1 MSTKETL
8 EISPNE
14 PASDNEAT
22 QPTEDQ
28 YYGRSTSDKLE
39 YAKSLLGDVAV
50 IGEVVKPYA
59 PLISS
64 LTDSIRRIYN
74 SYDYA
79 QYNKRI
85 SNVLLD
91 RVDCVGA
98 PVKALKRRKDK
109 IESNFLNQNYYNAL
123 IRLLAV
129 LKKTQQ
135 FITDVSS
142 LWSLRKFPT
151 TKSIKERFDRI
162 SKEFDDVIMDLN
174 LEVPQDR
181 ELQKKKDA
189 QALQADITIL
199 NEFLEKIGSPVTT
212 LKKQIS
218 PIFEEIILIK
228 SHINE
233 NNGNNEI
240 KITQIPP
247 VELIN
252 NTRPKANDQ
261 YGNVLKRLWQTSG
274 KLVACK
280 RFDTQQTQKF
290 QEQL

>member
-22 QPTEDQ
+22 QQTEDQ
-28 YYGRSTSDKLE
+28 YHGRSTSDKLE

-50 IGEVVKPYA
+50 TGEVVKPYA

-98 PVKALKRRKDK
+98 PIKALKRRKDK

-123 IRLLAV
+123 IRLLAI

-162 SKEFDDVIMDLN
+162 SKEFDEVIMDLN

-199 NEFLEKIGSPVTT
+199 NE
-212 LKKQIS
+212 
-218 PIFEEIILIK
+218 
-228 SHINE
+228 
-233 NNGNNEI
+233 
-240 KITQIPP
+240 
-247 VELIN
+247 
-252 NTRPKANDQ
+252 
-261 YGNVLKRLWQTSG
+261 
-274 KLVACK
+274 
-280 RFDTQQTQKF
+280 
-290 QEQL
+290 

>member
-14 PASDNEAT
+14 PASDNET
-22 QPTEDQ
+22 PQQTEDQ
-28 YYGRSTSDKLE
+28 YSDRSVSDKLE
-39 YAKSLLGDVAV
+39 HAKTLLGEVAV

-98 PVKALKRRKDK
+98 PIKALKRRKDK
-109 IESNFLNQNYYNAL
+109 IETNFLNQNYYNAL

-142 LWSLRKFPT
+142 LWSLHL
-151 TKSIKERFDRI
+151 IV
-162 SKEFDDVIMDLN
+162 FDDVIMDLN

-181 ELQKKKDA
+181 ELQKKRDA
-189 QALQADITIL
+189 QALQVDITIL
-199 NEFLEKIGSPVTT
+199 NEFLEKIGNPVTT
-212 LKKQIS
+212 SKKQIS
-218 PIFEEIILIK
+218 P
-228 SHINE
+228 
-233 NNGNNEI
+233 
-240 KITQIPP
+240 
-247 VELIN
+247 
-252 NTRPKANDQ
+252 
-261 YGNVLKRLWQTSG
+261 
-274 KLVACK
+274 
-280 RFDTQQTQKF
+280 
-290 QEQL
+290 